1 NYSPLSALNGSVSL
15 LLEIPFFMAAY
26 QFLSNLDILNGVSF
40 GPIADLSQPDGLIRL
55 GALSINFLPILMTL
69 INVVSSTLYLKGF
82 PLKMKIQ
89 LYGMA
94 LLFLVLLYDSPAG
107 LVFYWTL
114 NNTYSLGKTLVNRI
128 PHGGKILSGLL
139 FLGGAV
145 LAVLRKTLLGGMHRR
160 LVLMLGLLM
169 MLPLA
174 FILVK
179 RFLPKREEKKMPKA
193 STGMFVCGALFL
205 TVLTGVLIPST
216 FIAASPLEYVDVTYF
231 YHPVWYVVRS
241 ACMAAGT
248 FMVWMSVF
256 YWLMSPKAKVIF
268 SRLVWILCGVMLVN
282 YMFFGTD
289 LGILSS
295 ALKYENDMRF
305 GRTEILL
312 NFAVILVLAVL
323 MGLIHIRL
331 SRSVGAVLLT
341 GVLVLGG
348 MSGINTVKIMRAVQ
362 PVAEQ
367 AEIVSAQNPE
377 ITFSKDGENVAVIMI
392 DRMMGLYLP
401 YLVNEKPELLEQ
413 FDGFTF
419 YPNTLSY
426 GGTTN
431 FASPALFGGYEYTP
445 VELNRRDTE
454 SLALKQNEALKIMPI
469 LFSENGYDV
478 TIFDPPY
485 ANYQWI
491 PDLSIYDEYPEFKTC
506 NTIGFY
512 TALENKATA
521 IENNKRNFFCFSIM
535 KTMPVYFQTIIYD
548 GGKYRQVA
556 SSEDTSI
563 VQTAYDAST
572 ADGIEE
578 LFLESYNTLVKL
590 PEITKVTEESD
601 KNFLLMSNKTTHEV
615 TLL

>member
-1 NYSPLSALNGSVSL
+1 
-15 LLEIPFFMAAY
+15 
-26 QFLSNLDILNGVSF
+26 
-40 GPIADLSQPDGLIRL
+40 
-55 GALSINFLPILMTL
+55 
-69 INVVSSTLYLKGF
+69 
-82 PLKMKIQ
+82 
-89 LYGMA
+89 
-94 LLFLVLLYDSPAG
+94 
-107 LVFYWTL
+107 
-114 NNTYSLGKTLVNRI
+114 
-128 PHGGKILSGLL
+128 
-139 FLGGAV
+139 
-145 LAVLRKTLLGGMHRR
+145 
-160 LVLMLGLLM
+160 
-169 MLPLA
+169 
-174 FILVK
+174 
-179 RFLPKREEKKMPKA
+179 
-193 STGMFVCGALFL
+193 
-205 TVLTGVLIPST
+205 
-216 FIAASPLEYVDVTYF
+216 
-231 YHPVWYVVRS
+231 
-241 ACMAAGT
+241 
-248 FMVWMSVF
+248 
-256 YWLMSPKAKVIF
+256 
-268 SRLVWILCGVMLVN
+268 
-282 YMFFGTD
+282 MFFGTD

-323 MGLIHIRL
+323 MGLVHIRL

-348 MSGINTVKIMRAVQ
+348 MSGIHTVKIMRAVQ

-377 ITFSKDGENVAVIMI
+377 ITFSKDGENVAVLMI

-401 YLVNEKPELLEQ
+401 YLVNEKPELLTQ

-419 YPNTLSY
+419 YPNTLAY

-454 SLALKQNEALKIMPI
+454 SLASKQNEALKIMPI

-512 TALENKATA
+512 TALEDKATA

-548 GGKYRQVA
+548 GGKYRQVNSA
-556 SSEDTSI
+556 EDNSI

-572 ADGIEE
+572 ADGMEE

-615 TLL
+615 TLLQEPEYIPAEHVDNTQYDLEHADRFTVDGKTLRYVDDVWGMGTYHIHMAAMMKLGDWLDHLREIGVYDNTKIILVADHGTQMDCFEEYALAGSHSETDYPLSIERFSPILMVKDFGSTGFTMSDEFMTNADVPSLAFEGIIDDPVNPFTGKAINTDEKTAHDQYVILSNQWGTDYNNGSTFLPSAWASVSDDLRDPENWTFYPVHEVLQEHAAP